1 MKRMLLSF
9 FAMLAMPAA
18 VWAQQAGP
26 DINGLVFD
34 DRIFNDIPG
43 STLFP
48 TNGNSVNMGALSFAS
63 ITDTFVGPATGANR
77 HDFLL
82 SADGG
87 ATVASFNIDDSFT
100 FKTLVNLAP
109 ANNTPRKEAGI
120 RLNAPSGFDDALF
133 IVNSDAGEIVAF
145 GGPFHRFD
153 SPGNTYTPGTTILM
167 GFTLKGGGGG
177 TGGAP
182 TTIQY
187 FVDRDGP
194 GAGFGVQYS
203 PVLPFTNLEGGL
215 PTYTVAMY
223 GQGGP
228 GTNTADVNNVVF
240 SDIMYTAI
248 PEPSTVA
255 LGLAAL
261 MGLVAIRRR

>member
-9 FAMLAMPAA
+9 LAMLAMPAA

-26 DINGLVFD
+26 NINGLVFD
-34 DRIFNDIPG
+34 DRIFNNIPG
-43 STLFP
+43 STLAF
-48 TNGNSVNMGALSFAS
+48 TNGNSVNQGVLSTAS
-63 ITDTFVGPATGANR
+63 ITETFVGPATGANR
-77 HDFLL
+77 HDFIL

-87 ATVASFNIDDSFT
+87 ATPASFNIDDSFT

-120 RLNAPSGFDDALF
+120 RLNSSIGDALF

-145 GGPFHRFD
+145 GGPFFRFD
-153 SPGNTYTPGTTILM
+153 SPGNTYAPGTTILM
-167 GFTLKGGGGG
+167 GFTLMGGGGG

-194 GAGFGVQYS
+194 GAVFGVQSS
-203 PVLPFTNLEGGL
+203 PILPFTNLEGGF
-215 PTYTVAMY
+215 PTYTVSMY

-228 GTNTADVNNVVF
+228 GNNTADVNNVVF

-255 LGLAAL
+255 LGLAGL
-261 MGLVAIRRR
+261 MGLIAVRRR